1 MRFGKRGRRRLLLF
15 QILDALVR
23 SSQLLLEQADLLQG
37 LLALLF
43 SGRNAF
49 VCCHGARLS
58 DKGLSEQF
66 RTSPLSVQKTFQQ
79 NRSTRTANS
88 VSSFQTRLC

>member
-1 MRFGKRGRRRLLLF
+1 M
-15 QILDALVR
+15 R
-23 SSQLLLEQADLLQG
+23 SSQLLLEQADLLHG

-43 SGRNAF
+43 SGHNAF

-66 RTSPLSVQKTFQQ
+66 PGKISVKGLEKHRLVLGRGQMVFLADPSLSESEVPDGVDS
-79 NRSTRTANS
+79 R
-88 VSSFQTRLC
+88 